1 VQFWELYCICN
12 EKSKTIAEVWVN
24 IEFRLS
30 FRTFSVSLTQR
41 WEELMAVVEQLNLN
55 EDSDVLGLGV

>member
-1 VQFWELYCICN
+1 MQFWELYCICN

-24 IEFRLS
+24 REFRLS